1 MAALIL
7 EGLTLAD
14 LETLIRQAVK
24 EELQQQAAP
33 ASASPD
39 ISYLTRRVTAELLRI
54 SLVTLSQWT
63 DDGKINAYKIGRRVL
78 FRADEVAQAAQ
89 AIVPLKYRRRSP

>member
-7 EGLTLAD
+7 EGLTLTD
-14 LETLIRQAVK
+14 LETLIRKAVK

-33 ASASPD
+33 ATEPGD
-39 ISYLTRRVTAELLRI
+39 IPYLTRRETAEMLRV
-54 SLVTLSQWT
+54 SLVTLNQWVS
-63 DDGKINAYKIGRRVL
+63 DGKIKAYKIGRRVL

-89 AIVPLKYRRRSP
+89 AVVPLKYRRR

>member
-1 MAALIL
+1 MAAIIL
-7 EGLTLAD
+7 EGLTLSD
-14 LETLIRQAVK
+14 LETLLQRAVK

-39 ISYLTRRVTAELLRI
+39 IAYLTRRETAERLRI

-63 DDGKINAYKIGRRVL
+63 DDGKIKAYKIGRRCL
-78 FRADEVAQAAQ
+78 RA
-89 AIVPLKYRRRSP
+89 LR